1 MDVEAADVVGSR
13 AGFESYHDQI
23 YRRGD
28 QTEAKALSRRQT
40 DLEWLVSWAE
50 DEARAKIPP
59 DPKTIKALA
68 DLDRRRRSVANVRR
82 HARDA
87 AQTLRREYPARISP
101 RDVSRFLVACP
112 RPFSAARELYDTFKP
127 YLAPCAEVCAAV
139 PGLRLEELRAA
150 HSAQMW
156 REDQN
161 PTWFYAEAKKS
172 GGGFSEITAE
182 RPARRDRDVE
192 LLAELADMSRRRA
205 VAEAAKHREFNS
217 AGGRGDAPVAAA
229 GLGDQSAATRVVATV
244 ERDARDFSGDRGRR
258 GRVDRRRNRRGCA
271 WTRS

>member
-59 DPKTIKALA
+59 DPKKIKALA

-87 AQTLRREYPARISP
+87 AQTLRRSTP
-101 RDVSRFLVACP
+101 RASR
-112 RPFSAARELYDTFKP
+112 REMS
-127 YLAPCAEVCAAV
+127 
-139 PGLRLEELRAA
+139 R
-150 HSAQMW
+150 
-156 REDQN
+156 
-161 PTWFYAEAKKS
+161 
-172 GGGFSEITAE
+172 GFSS
-182 RPARRDRDVE
+182 RVLAR
-192 LLAELADMSRRRA
+192 SRRRGNCTIRSNPTSRRA
-205 VAEAAKHREFNS
+205 RRCAPPYPDSDSRNS
-217 AGGRGDAPVAAA
+217 APRTRRRCGGRIR
-229 GLGDQSAATRVVATV
+229 T
-244 ERDARDFSGDRGRR
+244 RR
-258 GRVDRRRNRRGCA
+258 GSTPRRKNRAEDSRRSPRSAPRARQRRGI
-271 WTRS
+271 TRRTRRHVAS